1 MERDKTEVDKGRIK
15 VAELAGEVVGLQREI
30 AENTVRVL
38 EGVKFGSVARGVVA
52 EAGFLAKL
60 AEGMG
65 EKLRCPP
72 LPPSWFFLN
81 PTKMEGDLK
90 N

>member
-1 MERDKTEVDKGRIK
+1 MDKGRIK
-15 VAELAGEVVGLQREI
+15 VAELAGEVVGLQKEI
-30 AENTVRVL
+30 AESTVRVL
-38 EGVKFGSVARGVVA
+38 EGVKFGTVARGVLA

-65 EKLRCPP
+65 EKLRCPHP
-72 LPPSWFFLN
+72 FFLIILN
-81 PTKMEGDLK
+81 PCKTEGDFK